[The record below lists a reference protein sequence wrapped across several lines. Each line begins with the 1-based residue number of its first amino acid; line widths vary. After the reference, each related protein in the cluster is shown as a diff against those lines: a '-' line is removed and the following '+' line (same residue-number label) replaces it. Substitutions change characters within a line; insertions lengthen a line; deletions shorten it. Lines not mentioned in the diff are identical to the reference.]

1 MHFIGME
8 FIIYRDLASSHAFRA
23 SGDLYWRC
31 VRKLAEESSMSRVRI
46 VPDQADQPL
55 TDSPQMQSALA
66 QHSEAVLDEALEAS
80 FPASDPL
87 ASNRFD

>member
-1 MHFIGME
+1 
-8 FIIYRDLASSHAFRA
+8 
-23 SGDLYWRC
+23 
-31 VRKLAEESSMSRVRI
+31 MSRVRI